1 MAWNDTEIANRAL
14 GILGFKGVVVDLQND
29 TTPQAK
35 VLRSNYALALADLM
49 SEAPFGA
56 GVRQGELSPV
66 GDPSV
71 RYSPDWHYAFRY
83 PPLAAMLN
91 GLLDSEGGSGRRQTE
106 LSEIPYRIL
115 SDDDGR
121 LILTDLE
128 NAWAEW
134 IQVPDESALEAK
146 LVQALAMKLAMMS
159 APVLGREGQAGQDLA
174 APYARLLSDVK
185 AAAANKDQVDRP
197 ADPPHLRARRGPR
210 YPEGP
215 CPWGHL

>member
-1 MAWNDTEIANRAL
+1 MAWSDTQIANRAL

-35 VLRSNYALALADLM
+35 TLRANYALALGDLM

-56 GVRQGELSPV
+56 GVRQGELTPV
-66 GDPSV
+66 GDPDV
-71 RYSPDWHYAFRY
+71 RYSPDYRYAYRY

-91 GLLDSEGGSGRRQTE
+91 GLLDAEGGGGRRQTE
-106 LSEIPYRIL
+106 LSEIPYRIV
-115 SDDDGR
+115 SDDLGR
-121 LILTDLE
+121 LILTDQA

-134 IQVPDESALEAK
+134 VQVPDESFLEAK

-159 APVLGREGQAGQDLA
+159 APVLGREGQAGQDLE
-174 APYARLLSDVK
+174 APYARLLSEVK
-185 AAAANKDQVDRP
+185 ALAANRDLVDRAP
-197 ADPPHLRARRGPR
+197 DPPHLRARRGPR

-215 CPWGHL
+215 CPWGHP